1 MCYKKIKMS
10 HSPYYSV
17 YYDYIYPKKY
27 GVNTILY
34 NNKSYAQSC
43 NSLEE
48 LYIKIKTIAK
58 I

>member
-1 MCYKKIKMS
+1 MS

-27 GVNTILY
+27 GINTILY